1 MPLDTAATTA
11 ALRRATHLRV
21 FGEGSSVMDGFGPLP
36 ANLYS
41 VPGTTSLKD
50 PNIRLRAAILRSRN
64 HGKAQVVGQ
73 RVMPLVRI
81 NAATAVSRH
90 VIGAPLGK
98 PPVQRETSRWACGC
112 GRATRTPMPLGLEP
126 PLSGCSEKGRHQVSQ
141 AAVAAIGKLLDP
153 PQSDRVFVVRP
164 RRSQQIL
171 LGCRERD
178 AP

>member
-73 RVMPLVRI
+73 RVMPFVRI

-90 VIGAPLGK
+90 VIGGP
-98 PPVQRETSRWACGC
+98 SRQTTGTKGNMSRRACGW
-112 GRATRTPMPLGLEP
+112 GGATRT
-126 PLSGCSEKGRHQVSQ
+126 S
-141 AAVAAIGKLLDP
+141 VAFGSRTSL
-153 PQSDRVFVVRP
+153 VR
-164 RRSQQIL
+164 L
-171 LGCRERD
+171 
-178 AP
+178 

>member
-1 MPLDTAATTA
+1 
-11 ALRRATHLRV
+11 
-21 FGEGSSVMDGFGPLP
+21 
-36 ANLYS
+36 
-41 VPGTTSLKD
+41 
-50 PNIRLRAAILRSRN
+50 
-64 HGKAQVVGQ
+64 
-73 RVMPLVRI
+73 MPLVRI

-90 VIGAPLGK
+90 VIGAPLAK

-153 PQSDRVFVVRP
+153 PQSDRVFVVRS
-164 RRSQQIL
+164 RRSQQVL

-178 AP
+178 GP

>member
-73 RVMPLVRI
+73 RVMPFVRI

-90 VIGAPLGK
+90 VIGAPLAK
-98 PPVQRETSRWACGC
+98 PNMSRRACGR
-112 GRATRTPMPLGLEP
+112 GGATRTP
-126 PLSGCSEKGRHQVSQ
+126 
-141 AAVAAIGKLLDP
+141 VAFG
-153 PQSDRVFVVRP
+153 SR
-164 RRSQQIL
+164 
-171 LGCRERD
+171 
-178 AP
+178 